1 MRRNNSNEKP
11 ENPRMERENYI
22 GIMVRLLNTVWIT
35 EYLEERQ
42 RVDPIE
48 RVYYINVIYVLFGR
62 ESNVLL

>member
-1 MRRNNSNEKP
+1 MRLINSKEKS

-22 GIMVRLLNTVWIT
+22 GIIVRLLNTFWIT
-35 EYLEERQ
+35 EHLEERQ
-42 RVDPIE
+42 RVDLIE